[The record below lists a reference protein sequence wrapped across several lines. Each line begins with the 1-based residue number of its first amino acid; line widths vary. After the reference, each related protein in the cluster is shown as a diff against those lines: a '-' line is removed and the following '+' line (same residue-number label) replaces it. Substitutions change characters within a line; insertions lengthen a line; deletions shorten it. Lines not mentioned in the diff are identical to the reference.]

1 MRSLLVIA
9 LLCLS
14 ACSRSQLEVAAD
26 TRAGA
31 IAYQAETDPAKRA
44 VIADGIAAGVIATT
58 ENLPGLPDPE
68 MTPDEIRSDPEVYRD
83 DMLDQ
88 QEDPPEYEPP
98 PVGDRPA
105 DVLTEVGNTMTF
117 WGAWVGGIAALLLVV
132 GAVGLG
138 GAVLASPM
146 VISIIRVAASMGTGS
161 AIVGSGMVWLAPYWW
176 AVVALVA
183 LGIGF
188 YHRKGLMKYWNKLVR
203 GA

>member
-1 MRSLLVIA
+1 MRSLLIIA

-31 IAYQAETDPAKRA
+31 VAYQAETDPAKRA

-58 ENLPGLPDPE
+58 ENLPGLPEPE
-68 MTPDEIRSDPEVYRD
+68 MTPDEIRSDPSSYRD
-83 DMLDQ
+83 DMMDAK
-88 QEDPPEYEPP
+88 EDPPAYEPP
-98 PVGDRPA
+98 PSGERPA
-105 DVLTEVGNTMTF
+105 DQLTDIGNTMTF
-117 WGAWVGGIAALLLVV
+117 WGGWAGALSVLLLLVGLTPW
-132 GAVGLG
+132 GAWLRFPAILG
-138 GAVLASPM
+138 
-146 VISIIRVAASMGTGS
+146 IIRLGASLGTGS
-161 AIVGSGMVWLAPYWW
+161 AIIGSGMVWLAPYWW